1 MFTPEEGAAF
11 NALADH
17 VRLRRFGADCYAYGM
32 LAVGC
37 VALVVEASM
46 NTWDFAA
53 FIPIVCCSAPR
64 FDTSQSRNINGFA
77 CRSASNP

>member
-32 LAVGC
+32 LASGC
-37 VALVVEASM
+37 VALVVVRRAILTPS
-46 NTWDFAA
+46 
-53 FIPIVCCSAPR
+53 IK
-64 FDTSQSRNINGFA
+64 QLQ
-77 CRSASNP
+77 